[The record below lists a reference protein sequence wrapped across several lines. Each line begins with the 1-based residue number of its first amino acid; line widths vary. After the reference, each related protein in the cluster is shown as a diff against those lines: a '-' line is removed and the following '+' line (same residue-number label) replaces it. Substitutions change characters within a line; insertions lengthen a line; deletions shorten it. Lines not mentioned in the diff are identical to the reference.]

1 MKKRNNGILL
11 AAPALLGFLV
21 FYFAPFLITCWYSVS
36 FGIGK
41 REFVGLVNYQE
52 IFENEMFLLAVKN
65 TCRYMLVTVPVT
77 LGAAVGLSV
86 VLRHVARGV
95 TFLRLSFLYPMIMP
109 IASIVLAVQF
119 FCGDNGFLNRVL
131 TLTGMQGADWLHTS
145 AAFWILCV
153 LYFWRFIG
161 YYVLIYFAKL
171 QMIPGEYYEYAAL
184 YGAGEWQKFRFIT
197 WPLLIPA
204 VLFTLV
210 LSVMNAF
217 RCYREAFLLGGNY
230 PDDSIYLLQHF
241 MNNNIRNLNY
251 QKISAAAV
259 SIVAMLLL
267 VSAAGYAVYR
277 LVKRRR
283 AYG

>member
-1 MKKRNNGILL
+1 
-11 AAPALLGFLV
+11 
-21 FYFAPFLITCWYSVS
+21 
-36 FGIGK
+36 
-41 REFVGLVNYQE
+41 
-52 IFENEMFLLAVKN
+52 MFLLAVKN

-119 FCGDNGFLNRVL
+119 FCGDSGFLNRVL

-259 SIVAMLLL
+259 SIVVMLLL

>member
-1 MKKRNNGILL
+1 MTENNKQAEGTDTKTNPNYDTAI
-11 AAPALLGFLV
+11 
-21 FYFAPFLITCWYSVS
+21 FAGGCFWCMVEPFDTVDGVEKVVS
-36 FGIGK
+36 GYTG
-41 REFVGLVNYQE
+41 G
-52 IFENEMFLLAVKN
+52 
-65 TCRYMLVTVPVT
+65 
-77 LGAAVGLSV
+77 
-86 VLRHVARGV
+86 HVANPTYEQVCSG
-95 TFLRLSFLYPMIMP
+95 T
-109 IASIVLAVQF
+109 
-119 FCGDNGFLNRVL
+119 
-131 TLTGMQGADWLHTS
+131 TGHTE
-145 AAFWILCV
+145 AAFWILCI

-277 LVKRRR
+277 LAKRRR

>member
-1 MKKRNNGILL
+1 MKKRNNGFLL

-52 IFENEMFLLAVKN
+52 LFENEMFLLAVKN

-119 FCGDNGFLNRVL
+119 FCGDSGFLNRVL

-145 AAFWILCV
+145 AAFWILWI
-153 LYFWRFIG
+153 L
-161 YYVLIYFAKL
+161 
-171 QMIPGEYYEYAAL
+171 
-184 YGAGEWQKFRFIT
+184 
-197 WPLLIPA
+197 
-204 VLFTLV
+204 
-210 LSVMNAF
+210 
-217 RCYREAFLLGGNY
+217 
-230 PDDSIYLLQHF
+230 
-241 MNNNIRNLNY
+241 
-251 QKISAAAV
+251 
-259 SIVAMLLL
+259 
-267 VSAAGYAVYR
+267 
-277 LVKRRR
+277 
-283 AYG
+283 